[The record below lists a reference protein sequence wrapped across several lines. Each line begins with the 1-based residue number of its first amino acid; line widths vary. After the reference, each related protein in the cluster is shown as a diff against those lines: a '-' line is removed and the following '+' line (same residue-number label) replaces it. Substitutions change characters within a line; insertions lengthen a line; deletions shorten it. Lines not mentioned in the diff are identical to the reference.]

1 LLATLSNYGRGEPC
15 LQAVVLE
22 VQARQGKRTQE
33 PQQDSDVDDDDAYA
47 DGGK

>member
-1 LLATLSNYGRGEPC
+1 LLATLSNYGREPC

-22 VQARQGKRTQE
+22 VQATQGKRTRE